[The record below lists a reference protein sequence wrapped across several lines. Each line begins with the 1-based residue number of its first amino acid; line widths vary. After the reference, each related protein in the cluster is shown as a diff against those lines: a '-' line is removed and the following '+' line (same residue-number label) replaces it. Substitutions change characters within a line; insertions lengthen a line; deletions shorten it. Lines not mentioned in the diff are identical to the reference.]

1 MTTRER
7 EEKKEHA
14 RLLYMQGDD
23 QKTIASRLNVSE
35 VTISRWAASGGWREL
50 RAAKNVTRPQL
61 INKLLL
67 SIDKLITKVQQS
79 DEVSDHVSLIKSL
92 KSFADTI
99 DKLDKRANVVDVIEV
114 CTAFGRWMELRMSID
129 PEVTPE
135 FVRKVVGYQ
144 DLYIQ
149 SILGSQAQ

>member
-1 MTTRER
+1 MTNKER
-7 EEKKEHA
+7 EEKKELA

-23 QKTIASRLNVSE
+23 QKAIASRISVSE
-35 VTISRWAASGGWREL
+35 VTISRWVTQGGWREL
-50 RAAKNVTRPQL
+50 RAAQNVTRPQL

-67 SIDKLITKVQQS
+67 SIDRLVSKVQQS
-79 DEVSDHVSLIKSL
+79 DELSDHVSLIKSL

-114 CTAFGRWMELRMSID
+114 CTAFGRWMELRMSLD

-135 FVRKVVGYQ
+135 FLRKVVYYQ

-149 SILGSQAQ
+149 SILGNHD